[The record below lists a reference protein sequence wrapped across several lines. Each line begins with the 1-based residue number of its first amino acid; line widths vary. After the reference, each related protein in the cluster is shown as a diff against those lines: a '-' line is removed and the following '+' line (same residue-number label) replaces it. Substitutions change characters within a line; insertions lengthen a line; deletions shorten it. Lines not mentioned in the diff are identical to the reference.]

1 MCLGRHAR
9 RDLETRHAALQPKL
23 LTRAATLQAKGAPHD
38 PALHRFL
45 STPISR
51 APCTACPIPYLFSHS
66 PCRGLANNVAGAS
79 APCWGACMVCL
90 GLRVAIATAEVA

>member
-1 MCLGRHAR
+1 MCLARHAR

-51 APCTACPIPYLFSHS
+51 APCTACPIPYVFLTAHADAWQTMLQE
-66 PCRGLANNVAGAS
+66 PQRPAGAP
-79 APCWGACMVCL
+79 AWCAWACM
-90 GLRVAIATAEVA
+90 